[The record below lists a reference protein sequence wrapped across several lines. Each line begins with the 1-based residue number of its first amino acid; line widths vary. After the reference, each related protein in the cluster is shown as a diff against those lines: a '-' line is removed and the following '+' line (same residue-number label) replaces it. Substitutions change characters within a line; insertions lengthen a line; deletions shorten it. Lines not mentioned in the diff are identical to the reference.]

1 MASWRNRPNHPL
13 AGVVV
18 LTLILVFSVSPCLR
32 GGFSLA
38 AAPQTDDAQVV
49 KAFESR
55 VSQYMDLRKTQAGAI
70 KPTDSPAKLAEDHK
84 RIGDKVRAARSQAKQ
99 GDIFDSASAAYFR
112 KQIATTLKSAAGAKI
127 RASLR
132 HAEPLHGVSVEVNG
146 KYPEGLPLQ
155 STPPTLLLNLPRL
168 PKELQYRIVGRD
180 LVLYDPG
187 ADLIVDFIPGT
198 VPAA

>member
-1 MASWRNRPNHPL
+1 MASRHARPNHPL
-13 AGVVV
+13 AGVDA

-32 GGFSLA
+32 GGFLVA
-38 AAPQTDDAQVV
+38 AAPQADDAQIV
-49 KAFESR
+49 KGFESR

-84 RIGDKVRAARSQAKQ
+84 RMGDKVRAARSQAKQ
-99 GDIFDSASAAYFR
+99 GDIFDPAATAYFR

-146 KYPEGLPLQ
+146 KY
-155 STPPTLLLNLPRL
+155 
-168 PKELQYRIVGRD
+168 
-180 LVLYDPG
+180 
-187 ADLIVDFIPGT
+187 
-198 VPAA
+198 